1 MNKKLKGEKMAR
13 QLVKYNQP
21 IPAIRHLRFLNPG
34 LSLKEAK
41 DVVDGW
47 RESLIKPIDRKAKIQ
62 AWACRHNLNE
72 HGRAYP
78 ELCDAFEDAATL
90 FQNPEIAASSPKQ
103 NWAELEKK
111 INSAPDWMK
120 DKERLDW
127 LDEKSTHWSSGNG
140 GMYTFHAPLDSQ
152 DIRAAIDAAMRKEKK
167 P

>member
-1 MNKKLKGEKMAR
+1 MNKKLKGETRAR
-13 QLVKYNQP
+13 LLSKENQY
-21 IPAIRHLRFLNPG
+21 IQFIRYLRIANPS

-47 RESLIKPIDRKAKIQ
+47 GCFYSTTTTPADSSPKRF
-62 AWACRHNLNE
+62 
-72 HGRAYP
+72 
-78 ELCDAFEDAATL
+78 EL
-90 FQNPEIAASSPKQ
+90 IAASSPKQ

-167 P
+167 S